1 MKNKGVSK
9 EEGVAIE
16 MQPSRHTQTRTY
28 GNNLPKSKIN
38 ELNLVIKK
46 NIKLMLGN
54 IIKFLL
60 NYQVKLIQY

>member
-1 MKNKGVSK
+1 MPSNNYMKNKGVSK

-38 ELNLVIKK
+38 ELKSS
-46 NIKLMLGN
+46 
-54 IIKFLL
+54 
-60 NYQVKLIQY
+60 YQEKYKINARQYN

>member
-38 ELNLVIKK
+38 ELKSS
-46 NIKLMLGN
+46 
-54 IIKFLL
+54 
-60 NYQVKLIQY
+60 YQEKYKINARQYN